1 MTDQDEQLSLNDV
14 TDYGLCFAC
23 GPRNPYGLK
32 LHMERDGNRV
42 VTKFTTL
49 EEYQGYP
56 GYLHGGIITALLDE
70 VMSRVSI
77 VTHNRWSI
85 TGGID
90 VHFRKPV
97 FIGQEVTAVAEHVE
111 TNRRMVT
118 AKAELLLPD
127 GTAAARATGRF
138 FFLPEERLAEMT
150 SDYPALARDWM
161 RQPADS

>member
-32 LHMERDGNRV
+32 LHIEREGDKV
-42 VTKFTTL
+42 VAKFTAP

-56 GYLHGGIITALLDE
+56 GFLHGGIITALLDE

-77 VTHNRWSI
+77 ITYNRWTI

-97 FIGQEVTAVAEHVE
+97 FIGQEVTAIAEHVE
-111 TNRRMVT
+111 TNKRMVT

-150 SDYPALARDWM
+150 SAYPGLSRDWM
-161 RQPADS
+161 R